1 MGTASKPA
9 TAAFAPITG
18 ASSGI
23 GAIYAD
29 RLAKRGR
36 SVAPLFR
43 PFVLS
48 KLSLANRVVMAPMT
62 RQKSPGGI
70 PGPEVA
76 AYYRRRAES
85 GTGLIITKGTVVDD
99 PVSTMSADIPSFYG
113 PALDGWLRVVDAVHE
128 AGGKIMPQLWH
139 VGMARNPAKAPH
151 PELPSAGPSGLT
163 MRGFPGMTQPG
174 LEHSE
179 PMTREHI
186 RRVVDAFA
194 RGAADARR
202 LGFDGVEIHG
212 AHGYLID
219 QFFWAGTNQ
228 RADEYG
234 GDLVSRTRF
243 AVEII
248 EAVRRATGPDFPI
261 ILRFSQWK
269 QQDYAARLATTPE
282 ELARFL
288 APLST
293 AGVDIFHCSQR
304 RFWEPEFEGSDLN
317 LAGWT
322 KKLTGK
328 PTITVGSVALSG
340 DALSSL
346 RGESSSATGIDDL
359 LDRLERDEF
368 DLVAVGRALL
378 VDPAWTRKVQEARY
392 DELLPFEPAALATL
406 S

>member
-1 MGTASKPA
+1 
-9 TAAFAPITG
+9 
-18 ASSGI
+18 
-23 GAIYAD
+23 
-29 RLAKRGR
+29 
-36 SVAPLFR
+36 
-43 PFVLS
+43 
-48 KLSLANRVVMAPMT
+48 
-62 RQKSPGGI
+62 
-70 PGPEVA
+70 
-76 AYYRRRAES
+76 
-85 GTGLIITKGTVVDD
+85 
-99 PVSTMSADIPSFYG
+99 MSADIPSFYG

-234 GDLVSRTRF
+234 GDLVSRTLF

-269 QQDYAARLATTPE
+269 QQDYGARLATTPE

-288 APLST
+288 GPLST